1 MRADVMVWVQRVVG
15 AVFATGVVALVAAV
29 VTLAT
34 RAETV
39 PPLPIFLGVLG
50 LVALVLLAG
59 ACMALI
65 SIAISARRGAESLK
79 RLASQAAAAGPSV
92 GPARPFSGQPLR
104 EVAPS
109 EPASQ
114 APARAAALPARPAG
128 RTLVA
133 ER

>member
-15 AVFATGVVALVAAV
+15 AVFATGVVALIAAV

-79 RLASQAAAAGPSV
+79 RLASQAAAGPSV
-92 GPARPFSGQPLR
+92 GSARPFSGQPLR